1 MFPQKNRF
9 STFISVSLSVLILGV
24 AGVGLYT
31 YNSLNKV
38 IDQLSHE
45 ANPNLNLIV
54 LKDIM
59 VSITGIENDMESFML
74 TDDET
79 YRNRFDQRIADA
91 EMFLDSLKGMNQDD
105 KDFLRYTDSLGSLI
119 HRKVDILSELQGLNT
134 VNLSAPIIDLAQK
147 LDTIPVDFPR
157 EKSAKIVA
165 NKPEVQKAQKEE
177 PLVEVDSAQT
187 TNAEEVKKKK
197 GFWKGFISIFS
208 RNKESEDS
216 EEELTPTEEEPDL
229 VVEKQDFIKDS
240 TLITQKALEYK
251 KKLQDELIQL
261 QNKTQSISKDIRQR
275 ELELAQ
281 NQQTIQSRIIDLLTY
296 LEEREVDKIKL
307 RNYNAQI
314 IAEETND
321 QVLAFSLLT
330 IVLLIGT
337 GYVVYSYMEKNKAY
351 QKILS
356 TATEDAKNLAKEK
369 EQFLANMS
377 HEIRTPMNAISGF
390 THQLLKTELSESQ
403 REQLDIINRSS
414 DHLLHI
420 LNDVLDFSKLQA
432 NKLILEDEPYDL
444 HLLMSDAMQ
453 IMLHKADEKDIS
465 INYYAEN
472 IPHFV
477 KGDPYRFKQ
486 ILINLVSNS
495 IKFTDKGSVNIHLS
509 VRKKYRTNEL
519 QLVVKDTGI
528 GIPKDQQSR
537 IMMEFE
543 QAGSSSDHKGTG
555 LGLSITKKL
564 VELHN
569 GKLRLE
575 SEEGKGTKVTVH
587 LPFTEVEQ
595 PPQLSDINTVD
606 IDLSETNILI
616 ADDEP
621 FNVKLL
627 TTVLEQ
633 KRARWTACKDGKEA
647 IETLKQNPFDLAIL
661 DLKMPHFSGLEVAQQ
676 IRLEPGPNVGIPMI
690 ALTATVIKEV
700 VDQCVHYGFNYV
712 LRKPFDENELFSI
725 IETELAGQAEK
736 SIKKK
741 DRLTSSDTKMYDL
754 SDLKALGDEVF
765 VVDMLETF
773 LNNSEPGIKNI
784 ETLFESK
791 NWEGLADEA
800 HKIVAPARYLGAA
813 IVVDLLKSLE
823 LEARK
828 ANPEITTRELN
839 NVIKSVNEL
848 NQELNKY
855 LLKVQ
860 V

>member
-1 MFPQKNRF
+1 MLLPQKNRF

-24 AGVGLYT
+24 AGVGFYT

-45 ANPNLNLIV
+45 ANPNLNLIA

-91 EMFLDSLKGMNQDD
+91 EMFLDSLKEMNQDD
-105 KDFLRYTDSLGSLI
+105 VDFLRFTDSLGSLI
-119 HRKVDILSELQGLNT
+119 NQKVNILNELQGLTPYSITGSIN
-134 VNLSAPIIDLAQK
+134 DLAQK
-147 LDTIPVDFPR
+147 LDTIPVDLPS
-157 EKSAKIVA
+157 EKSTKNSTKQSGTPNTEMLTEAAADSTQFNIA
-165 NKPEVQKAQKEE
+165 DEE
-177 PLVEVDSAQT
+177 
-187 TNAEEVKKKK
+187 KKKK
-197 GFWKGFISIFS
+197 GFWKGLVSLFS
-208 RNKESEDS
+208 KSKDTGDDADDLASS
-216 EEELTPTEEEPDL
+216 EEESDPIAESPD
-229 VVEKQDFIKDS
+229 FSNDS

-251 KKLQDELIQL
+251 KKLQNELIQL
-261 QNKTQSISKDIRQR
+261 QNKTQLISADMRQR

-281 NQQTIQSRIIDLLTY
+281 NQQIIQSKIIDLLTY

-314 IAEETND
+314 VAEETND

-330 IVLLIGT
+330 ILLLVAT

-356 TATEDAKNLAKEK
+356 KATEDAKSLAKAK

-390 THQLLKTELSESQ
+390 TNQLLKSDLTDAQ
-403 REQLDIINRSS
+403 RDQLDIIHRSS

-432 NKLILEDEPYDL
+432 NKLILENEPYDL
-444 HLLMSDAMQ
+444 QQLMNDSVQ
-453 IMLHKADEKDIS
+453 LMLHKADEKNIS

-472 IPHFV
+472 IPHYV

-495 IKFTDKGSVNIHLS
+495 IKFTEKGSVNIHLS
-509 VRKKYRTNEL
+509 TRKKYRMNEL

-543 QAGSSSDHKGTG
+543 QVGSASDHKGTG

-569 GKLRLE
+569 GKMKLD
-575 SEEGKGTKVTVH
+575 SEEGKGTKVTIL
-587 LPFTEVEQ
+587 LPFTEEEQ
-595 PPQLSDINTVD
+595 PPQIDFSTDID
-606 IDLSETNILI
+606 IDLTGTRILI

-621 FNVKLL
+621 FNIKLL
-627 TTVLEQ
+627 TTVLDQ
-633 KRARWTACKDGKEA
+633 KGAQWIACKDGKEA
-647 IETLKQNPFDLAIL
+647 LECLMENSFDLAIL
-661 DLKMPHFSGLEVAQQ
+661 DIKMPHFSGLEVAQKLRATPVPNSQ
-676 IRLEPGPNVGIPMI
+676 IPLI

-700 VDQCVHYGFNYV
+700 VDQCIHYGFNYV
-712 LRKPFDENELFSI
+712 LRKPFDEIELFSI
-725 IETELAGQAEK
+725 IESELE
-736 SIKKK
+736 SPTVKKTQPA
-741 DRLTSSDTKMYDL
+741 RSSHPVAKMFDL
-754 SDLKALGDEVF
+754 SDLKALGDEAF

-773 LNNSEPGIKNI
+773 LNNSEPGVKNI
-784 ETLFESK
+784 QHLFENK

-813 IVVDLLKSLE
+813 FVVEKLKSLE

-828 ANPEITTRELN
+828 TNPKITKKELEEVIKAVHELN
-839 NVIKSVNEL
+839 R
-848 NQELNKY
+848 ELNKY
-855 LLKVQ
+855 LVKIQ

>member
-1 MFPQKNRF
+1 MLPQKNSF
-9 STFISVSLSVLILGV
+9 STFISVSLSLLIIGV
-24 AGVGLYT
+24 AGVGFYT

-45 ANPNLNLIV
+45 SNPNLNLIV

-74 TDDET
+74 TGDET
-79 YRNRFDQRIADA
+79 YQNRFDQRISDA
-91 EMFLDSLKGMNQDD
+91 EMFLDSLKEMNQDD
-105 KDFLRYTDSLGSLI
+105 SDFLRYTDSLNSLI
-119 HRKVDILSELQGLNT
+119 SQKVHILNELKGLTNY
-134 VNLSAPIIDLAQK
+134 NISGSINDLAQK
-147 LDTIPVDFPR
+147 LDTIPVDLP
-157 EKSAKIVA
+157 SD
-165 NKPEVQKAQKEE
+165 KPKNDSIDQLSIQNNETLSESDTTQSTNNEE
-177 PLVEVDSAQT
+177 A
-187 TNAEEVKKKK
+187 KKKK

-208 RNKESEDS
+208 KNKDS
-216 EEELTPTEEEPDL
+216 EEDEAESLTESDTTNPIA
-229 VVEKQDFIKDS
+229 EKANFSNDS
-240 TLITQKALEYK
+240 TLIVQKTLEYK
-251 KKLQDELIQL
+251 KKLQNELIQL
-261 QNKTQSISKDIRQR
+261 QNKTQLIHADIRQR

-281 NQQTIQSRIIDLLTY
+281 NQQIIQSKIIDLLTY
-296 LEEREVDKIKL
+296 MEEREVDKIKL

-321 QVLAFSLLT
+321 QVLAFSMLT
-330 IVLLIGT
+330 IMLLVAT

-356 TATEDAKNLAKEK
+356 TATEDAKNLARAK

-403 REQLDIINRSS
+403 REHLDIIHRSS

-432 NKLILEDEPYDL
+432 NKLILENMPYDL
-444 HLLMSDAMQ
+444 HQLMNDAVQ
-453 IMLHKADEKDIS
+453 LMLHKADEKDIS

-472 IPHFV
+472 IPHYV

-495 IKFTDKGSVNIHLS
+495 IKFTEQGSVNIHLS
-509 VRKKYRTNEL
+509 IRKKYRSNEL
-519 QLVVKDTGI
+519 QLIVEDTGI

-569 GKLRLE
+569 GKMKLD
-575 SEEGKGTKVTVH
+575 SEEGKGTKVTIH
-587 LPFTEVEQ
+587 LPYTEVDEL
-595 PPQLSDINTVD
+595 PETPARSDVKLDLSD
-606 IDLSETNILI
+606 TNILI

-621 FNVKLL
+621 FNIKLL
-627 TTVLEQ
+627 TTVLDQ
-633 KRARWTACKDGKEA
+633 RGAKWVACKDGKEA
-647 IETLKQNPFDLAIL
+647 IEQLQQSTFDLAIL
-661 DLKMPHFSGLEVAQQ
+661 DLKMPHFSGMEVAQKL
-676 IRLEPGPNVGIPMI
+676 RSSSGPNHGIPLI
-690 ALTATVIKEV
+690 ALTATVIREDI
-700 VDQCVHYGFNYV
+700 DQCIQHGFDHV
-712 LRKPFDENELFSI
+712 LRKPFDELELFSVM
-725 IETELAGQAEK
+725 ESELNVQPREK
-736 SIKKK
+736 PFKI
-741 DRLTSSDTKMYDL
+741 DTTSHDEQMYDL
-754 SDLKALGDEVF
+754 SDLKELGDDAF
-765 VVDMLETF
+765 VIDMLETF
-773 LNNSEPGIKNI
+773 LNSSEPGIKNI
-784 ETLFESK
+784 QHLFENK

-800 HKIVAPARYLGAA
+800 HKIVAPARYLGATA
-813 IVVDLLKSLE
+813 VVSQLKALE

-828 ANPEITTRELN
+828 ENPKITSKELRIVQKTLSELNRELG
-839 NVIKSVNEL
+839 
-848 NQELNKY
+848 KY
-855 LLKVQ
+855 LVKAQ

>member
-24 AGVGLYT
+24 AGVGFYT

-105 KDFLRYTDSLGSLI
+105 KDFLRYSDSLGSLI
-119 HRKVDILSELQGLNT
+119 HQKVNILNELQGLTT

-147 LDTIPVDFPR
+147 LDTIPVDLPK
-157 EKSAKIVA
+157 EKSTKNVRNQLSIQ
-165 NKPEVQKAQKEE
+165 NNEE
-177 PLVEVDSAQT
+177 LAEVDSAQT
-187 TNAEEVKKKK
+187 ISEEEAKKKK

-208 RNKESEDS
+208 KNKEPENS
-216 EEELTPTEEEPDL
+216 EEELTPPD
-229 VVEKQDFIKDS
+229 VESDLMAENQDFSKDS

-251 KKLQDELIQL
+251 RKLQDELIQL

-307 RNYNAQI
+307 QNYNAQI

-351 QKILS
+351 QKIMS
-356 TATEDAKNLAKEK
+356 TATEDAKNLAKAK

-444 HLLMSDAMQ
+444 HQLMSDAVQ
-453 IMLHKADEKDIS
+453 LMLHKADEKDIS

-472 IPHFV
+472 IPHYI

-495 IKFTDKGSVNIHLS
+495 IKFTEKGSVNIHLS
-509 VRKKYRTNEL
+509 VRKKSRVNEL

-528 GIPKDQQSR
+528 GIPKDQQTR

-569 GKLRLE
+569 GKMKLD

-595 PPQLSDINTVD
+595 PPQLSDITTVD
-606 IDLSETNILI
+606 IDLSEATILI

-621 FNVKLL
+621 FNIKLL

-633 KRARWTACKDGKEA
+633 KGARWTSCKDGKEA
-647 IETLKQNPFDLAIL
+647 IELLLQNPYDLAIL
-661 DLKMPHFSGLEVAQQ
+661 DLKMPHFSGLEVAQKL
-676 IRLEPGPNVGIPMI
+676 RLEPGPNIGIPLI

-725 IETELAGQAEK
+725 IETELSGQSTK
-736 SIKKK
+736 SGKQAK
-741 DRLTSSDTKMYDL
+741 DQPASSDMKMYDL
-754 SDLKALGDEVF
+754 SDLKALGDEAF

-773 LNNSEPGIKNI
+773 LNNSEPGVKNI
-784 ETLFESK
+784 QSLFEDK

-828 ANPEITTRELN
+828 ENPKITITELN
-839 NVIKSVNEL
+839 NVIKSVNDL

>member
-24 AGVGLYT
+24 AGVGFYT

-105 KDFLRYTDSLGSLI
+105 KDFLRYSDSLGSLI
-119 HRKVDILSELQGLNT
+119 HQKVSILNELQGLTT

-147 LDTIPVDFPR
+147 LDTIPVDLPK
-157 EKSAKIVA
+157 EKSTKNVRNQLSIQ
-165 NKPEVQKAQKEE
+165 NNEE
-177 PLVEVDSAQT
+177 LAEVDSAQT
-187 TNAEEVKKKK
+187 ISEEEAKKKK
-197 GFWKGFISIFS
+197 GFWKGFMSIFS
-208 RNKESEDS
+208 KNKEPENS
-216 EEELTPTEEEPDL
+216 EEELTPPEEESDL
-229 VVEKQDFIKDS
+229 AVENQNFSKDS

-251 KKLQDELIQL
+251 RKLQDELIQL

-307 RNYNAQI
+307 QNYNAQI

-351 QKILS
+351 QKIMS
-356 TATEDAKNLAKEK
+356 TATEDAKNLAKAK

-444 HLLMSDAMQ
+444 HQLMSDAVQ
-453 IMLHKADEKDIS
+453 LMLHKADEKDIS

-472 IPHFV
+472 IPHYI

-495 IKFTDKGSVNIHLS
+495 IKFTEKGSVNIHLS
-509 VRKKYRTNEL
+509 VRKKYRVNEL

-528 GIPKDQQSR
+528 GIPKDQQTR

-569 GKLRLE
+569 GKMKLD

-595 PPQLSDINTVD
+595 PPQLSDITTVD
-606 IDLSETNILI
+606 IDLSEANILI

-621 FNVKLL
+621 FNIKLL

-633 KRARWTACKDGKEA
+633 KGARWTSCKDGKEA
-647 IETLKQNPFDLAIL
+647 IELLLQNPYDLAIL
-661 DLKMPHFSGLEVAQQ
+661 DLKMPHFSGLEVAQKL
-676 IRLEPGPNVGIPMI
+676 RLEPGPNVGIPLI

-725 IETELAGQAEK
+725 METELSGQSTK
-736 SIKKK
+736 SGKQAK
-741 DRLTSSDTKMYDL
+741 DQPASSEMKMYDL
-754 SDLKALGDEVF
+754 SDLKALGDEAF

-773 LNNSEPGIKNI
+773 LNNSEPGVKNI
-784 ETLFESK
+784 QSLFEDK

-828 ANPEITTRELN
+828 ENPKITTTELN
-839 NVIKSVNEL
+839 NVIKSVNDL